1 MANGTISANE
11 TMFSRN
17 HASQIF
23 VANNHGLSPKY
34 GWLFH
39 VAFDINT
46 EISRVKN
53 DDLLRMGFVVKAASL
68 PKFSVET
75 KTLNAYNRVDIVQS
89 KVKYDSVTIKFHDDN
104 LDVVRNFWYD
114 YYSYYYRDADWNP
127 SIYQAATKYNERQNQ
142 SCGYTPRQYP
152 ASSPAT
158 QQYLSSIRIY
168 SLHNKRFAEY
178 TLINPTITQ
187 FQHGEH
193 TQGGEGGT
201 LENTMTI
208 SYQAVKYEYGD
219 VSADTVTG
227 FASLQYDSR
236 PSPMGT
242 TTSRDSKIHDLSEGA
257 SGLPGVLNNLK
268 NLNGSAILG
277 GVLSA
282 AGTGLATGLLTGQFN
297 GKIKALAGG
306 ASDLLSSAKS
316 KIGSAFSNGH
326 AIDGATGASIGQDGL
341 PNDGDSTASTDQ
353 TEAINTLN
361 TSLMADENELEQVQ
375 ADLEASIQQ
384 SSQLSDQI
392 EADKEQLLNPDL
404 TSEDLSALQ
413 SIIDQNQNELD
424 AVTNNI
430 DELLSRSDELFT
442 NIESTKAQIARLE
455 EAQNP
460 SGNDAEDGGP
470 GPDSTTTTYYE
481 NDGTMTTTTSNPDGS
496 QTTVDGHGNI
506 STVPQ
511 QNPIDN
517 PNASSKQQEIA
528 PAYSGPRVVYAPDG
542 SSSPVDELGNVTK
555 SLINGSYNH

>member
-1 MANGTISANE
+1 
-11 TMFSRN
+11 
-17 HASQIF
+17 
-23 VANNHGLSPKY
+23 
-34 GWLFH
+34 
-39 VAFDINT
+39 
-46 EISRVKN
+46 
-53 DDLLRMGFVVKAASL
+53 
-68 PKFSVET
+68 
-75 KTLNAYNRVDIVQS
+75 
-89 KVKYDSVTIKFHDDN
+89 
-104 LDVVRNFWYD
+104 
-114 YYSYYYRDADWNP
+114 
-127 SIYQAATKYNERQNQ
+127 
-142 SCGYTPRQYP
+142 
-152 ASSPAT
+152 
-158 QQYLSSIRIY
+158 
-168 SLHNKRFAEY
+168 
-178 TLINPTITQ
+178 
-187 FQHGEH
+187 
-193 TQGGEGGT
+193 
-201 LENTMTI
+201 
-208 SYQAVKYEYGD
+208 
-219 VSADTVTG
+219 
-227 FASLQYDSR
+227 
-236 PSPMGT
+236 
-242 TTSRDSKIHDLSEGA
+242 
-257 SGLPGVLNNLK
+257 
-268 NLNGSAILG
+268 
-277 GVLSA
+277 
-282 AGTGLATGLLTGQFN
+282 
-297 GKIKALAGG
+297 
-306 ASDLLSSAKS
+306 
-316 KIGSAFSNGH
+316 
-326 AIDGATGASIGQDGL
+326 
-341 PNDGDSTASTDQ
+341 
-353 TEAINTLN
+353 
-361 TSLMADENELEQVQ
+361 MADENELEQVQ